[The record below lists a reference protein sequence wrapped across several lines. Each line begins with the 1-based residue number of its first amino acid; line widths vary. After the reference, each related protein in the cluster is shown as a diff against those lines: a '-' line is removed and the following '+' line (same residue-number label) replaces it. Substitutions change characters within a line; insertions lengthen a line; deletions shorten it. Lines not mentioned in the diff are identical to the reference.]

1 MSCICHLTFYMS
13 CDAKNFRQLTKYSQH
28 QSNDNSNIS
37 KTLISRIDNW
47 SRLNGLQGRER
58 EREGGREG
66 GRERE
71 RRGREGEREGGGRER
86 EREIISY
93 TDTNKV
99 YYLLNQVLS

>member
-1 MSCICHLTFYMS
+1 MS

-47 SRLNGLQGRER
+47 SRLNGLQG

-66 GRERE
+66 ERERE
-71 RRGREGEREGGGRER
+71 RGGGGWGGEGGEGKRER
-86 EREIISY
+86 DHILYRH
-93 TDTNKV
+93 K
-99 YYLLNQVLS
+99 

>member
-1 MSCICHLTFYMS
+1 MS

-58 EREGGREG
+58 EREGGREREKGEG
-66 GRERE
+66 GRGE
-71 RRGREGEREGGGRER
+71 GGEGERERDHILYR
-86 EREIISY
+86 
-93 TDTNKV
+93 DK
-99 YYLLNQVLS
+99 